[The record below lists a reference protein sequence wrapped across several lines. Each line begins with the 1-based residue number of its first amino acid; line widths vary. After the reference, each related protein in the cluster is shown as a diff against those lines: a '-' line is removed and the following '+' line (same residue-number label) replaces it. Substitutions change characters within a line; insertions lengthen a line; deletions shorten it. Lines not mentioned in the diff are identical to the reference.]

1 MLAWAGNYWSVALYI
16 MAVSLISFVSVYL
29 ATETFRGVLIE
40 ELAREPGAEAGRAEQ
55 RPSGEHLV
63 LKEESMRRTVTA
75 ENAPEPAG
83 PYSHAVVANGFVF
96 ISGQGPVDPETGTMP
111 DAFADQVRQTFRNVR
126 TILEAAGTSLD
137 NVVKVNAY
145 VTDLTRFSEFNE
157 VYREFFQQDPP
168 ARTTVGASLLG
179 FLVEVDC
186 VATLEEAG

>member
-1 MLAWAGNYWSVALYI
+1 MKKTV
-16 MAVSLISFVSVYL
+16 MA
-29 ATETFRGVLIE
+29 EKG
-40 ELAREPGAEAGRAEQ
+40 P
-55 RPSGEHLV
+55 
-63 LKEESMRRTVTA
+63 K
-75 ENAPEPAG
+75 PAG

-111 DAFADQVRQTFRNVR
+111 DAFADQVRQTSRNLQ

-145 VTDLTRFSEFNE
+145 VTDLTRFQEFNE

-186 VATLEEAG
+186 VASIEEAG